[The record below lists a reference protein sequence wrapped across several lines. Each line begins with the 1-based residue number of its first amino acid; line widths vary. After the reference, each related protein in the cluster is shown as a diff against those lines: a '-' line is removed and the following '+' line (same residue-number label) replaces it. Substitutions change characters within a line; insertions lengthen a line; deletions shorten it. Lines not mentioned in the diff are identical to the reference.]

1 MGKII
6 DFHTHAFPDDVA
18 EKAIPLLEK
27 EGGIKAKLDG
37 KLKSLINSMDKN
49 GIDKS
54 VVCSIATK
62 PSQYYSILKWSEEI
76 RSEKIIPFP
85 SFHPDDEEWEKRID
99 EIKEKGFKG
108 IKLHPYYQNFNL
120 DDKKMFDIY
129 AKVESSGLILVSHT
143 GYDFAFERIRKA
155 DPEKIIKIKKS
166 FPELKFITTHLGG
179 WEMWDEVEKFILG
192 KEIYMEISFSLQFLS
207 EERVKRI
214 ISKHPSEYILFGT
227 DSPWADQGKSIER
240 LKKLNLPDKLE
251 ELILYKNASSLLSRT
266 RF

>member
-1 MGKII
+1 MEWII

-18 EKAIPLLEK
+18 EKAIPLIEK
-27 EGGIKAKLDG
+27 EGKIKAKLDG
-37 KLKSLINSMDKN
+37 KLRSLINSMNKN

-108 IKLHPYYQNFNL
+108 IKLHPYYQDFNL

-129 AKVESSGLILVSHT
+129 KKVENTGLILVSHT

-155 DPEKIIKIKKS
+155 NPEKVLKIKNS
-166 FPELKFITTHLGG
+166 FPALKFITTHLGG
-179 WEMWDEVEKFILG
+179 WKMWDEVEKFILG

-207 EERVKRI
+207 EERVKKI

-227 DSPWADQGKSIER
+227 DSPWDDQGKSIER
-240 LKKLNLPDKLE
+240 LKKLNLSDKLE
-251 ELILYKNASSLLSRT
+251 ELIFYKNASSLLSMT